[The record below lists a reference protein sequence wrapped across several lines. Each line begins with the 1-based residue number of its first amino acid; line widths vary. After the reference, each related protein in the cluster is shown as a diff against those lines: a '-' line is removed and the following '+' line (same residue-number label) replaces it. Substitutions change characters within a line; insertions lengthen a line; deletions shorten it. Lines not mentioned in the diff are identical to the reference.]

1 VPCLTYTVYVNV
13 HLMDADL
20 RARTAAFEQTVRSTL
35 DLTAD
40 FEPADWTRP
49 TECPGWSVKDQLS
62 HIVGVERF
70 LLGDVIPEPV
80 DAPHVR
86 NDFGRLMESGV
97 AARRD
102 MSGPAVREEL
112 AETLERRLAQ
122 LAEID
127 PDQEMLCP
135 DGKLGDYRRF
145 MLFRPFDC
153 YVHEQDIRRAVGRP
167 GNLDAPAAELAWRIL
182 GTGLPFVVAYMARAE
197 PGQSVAFHISGPP
210 AHRAAVLVGPDGRGK
225 VAEPAPDDPTVT
237 LGLDWES
244 YLRLAAGRCGP
255 DAVSVDIAGDPDLA
269 ARVLSNMAVTP

>member
-1 VPCLTYTVYVNV
+1 
-13 HLMDADL
+13 MDADL
-20 RARTAAFEQTVRSTL
+20 RTRTAAFEQTVRSTL

-40 FEPADWTRP
+40 FEPEHWTLP
-49 TECPGWSVKDQLS
+49 TECPGWTVKDQLS

-70 LLGDVIPEPV
+70 LLGDVVPEPV

-102 MSGPAVREEL
+102 MPGPEVRAEL

-127 PDQEMLCP
+127 PDQQMFCP
-135 DGKLGDYRRF
+135 DGKMGDYRRF
-145 MLFRPFDC
+145 MMFRPFDC

-167 GNLDAPAAELAWRIL
+167 GNLDAPAADLAWQIL
-182 GTGLPFVVAYMARAE
+182 GTGLPFIVARRAKAE
-197 PGQSVAFHISGPP
+197 PGQSVTFQISGPP
-210 AHRAAVLVGPDGRGK
+210 SRRRAVLVDADGRGR
-225 VAEPAPDDPTVT
+225 VADPSPDDPTVT
-237 LGLDWES
+237 LDLDWES

-255 DAVSVDIAGDPDLA
+255 DAVSVEITGDADLA
-269 ARVLSNMAVTP
+269 GRVLSHMAVTP